1 MTRIAIFEPS
11 PELYDEIEQLGA
23 LHKDEVEA
31 EVTAL
36 PVAINRDLYDVLHA
50 QGALVCVGAFT
61 DDGRLVG
68 YAIALLSPNFHY
80 RRTTAAHDVLF
91 LHRDYRKPR
100 MALRLVE
107 AVEAE
112 CKARGAQLMVWH
124 APIGGAFERILKNRA
139 NPIYTQ
145 FFKEL

>member
-11 PELYDEIEQLGA
+11 PELYDEIERLGA

-36 PVAINRDLYDVLHA
+36 PVSVNRDLYDVLHA
-50 QGALVCVGAFT
+50 QGALVCVGAF
-61 DDGRLVG
+61 DGDALVG
-68 YAIALLSPNFHY
+68 YAVALLSPNFHY
-80 RRTTAAHDVLF
+80 RMTTAAHDVLF

-100 MALRLVE
+100 MALRLID

-112 CKARGAQLMVWH
+112 CKARS
-124 APIGGAFERILKNRA
+124 
-139 NPIYTQ
+139 
-145 FFKEL
+145 

>member
-36 PVAINRDLYDVLHA
+36 PVVINRDLYDVLHDA
-50 QGALVCVGAFT
+50 GALVCVGAF
-61 DDGRLVG
+61 DGGRMVG

-80 RRTTAAHDVLF
+80 RMTTAAHDVLF

-100 MALRLVE
+100 LALRLID

-124 APIGGAFERILKNRA
+124 APIGGAFGRILKTRA

>member
-1 MTRIAIFEPS
+1 MTRIAIFDIRQ
-11 PELYDEIEQLGA
+11 LYDEIERLGA

-36 PVAINRDLYDVLHA
+36 PVSVNRDLYDVLHA
-50 QGALVCVGAFT
+50 QGALVCVGAF
-61 DDGRLVG
+61 DGDALVG
-68 YAIALLSPNFHY
+68 YAVALLSPNFHY
-80 RRTTAAHDVLF
+80 RMTTAAHDVLF

-100 MALRLVE
+100 MALRLID

-124 APIGGAFERILKNRA
+124 APIGGAFERILKTRA
-139 NPIYTQ
+139 NPIYTH

>member
-11 PELYDEIEQLGA
+11 PELYDEIERLGA

-36 PVAINRDLYDVLHA
+36 PVAINRDLYDALHDA
-50 QGALVCVGAFT
+50 GALVCVGAF
-61 DDGRLVG
+61 DGEALVG

-80 RRTTAAHDVLF
+80 RMTTAAHDVLF

-100 MALRLVE
+100 LALRLID

-124 APIGGAFERILKNRA
+124 APIGGAFERILKTRA
-139 NPIYTQ
+139 KPIYTQ

>member
-11 PELYDEIEQLGA
+11 PELYDEIGRLGA

-31 EVTAL
+31 EVPAL
-36 PVAINRDLYDVLHA
+36 PVAINRNLYDALYA
-50 QGALVCVGAFT
+50 QGALVCVGAF
-61 DDGRLVG
+61 DDDRLVG
-68 YAIALLSPNFHY
+68 YAIALFAPNLHYQMLS
-80 RRTTAAHDVLF
+80 AAHDVLF
-91 LHRDYRKPR
+91 LHRDYRTPR
-100 MALRLVE
+100 MALRLID

-124 APIGGAFERILKNRA
+124 APIGGAFERILKTRA

>member
-11 PELYDEIEQLGA
+11 PELYDEIERLGA

-36 PVAINRDLYDVLHA
+36 PVAINRNLYDALYA
-50 QGALVCVGAFT
+50 QGALVCVGAF
-61 DDGRLVG
+61 DDDRLVG
-68 YAIALLSPNFHY
+68 YAIALFAPNLHYQMLS
-80 RRTTAAHDVLF
+80 AAHDVLF
-91 LHRDYRKPR
+91 LHRDYRTPR

-124 APIGGAFERILKNRA
+124 APIGGAFERILKTRA

>member
-11 PELYDEIEQLGA
+11 PKLYDEIEQLGQ

-31 EVTAL
+31 DVTAL
-36 PVAINRDLYDVLHA
+36 PVAINRDLYDALYA
-50 QGALVCVGAFT
+50 QGALVCVGAF
-61 DDGRLVG
+61 DDDRLVG
-68 YAIALLSPNFHY
+68 YAIALFAPNLHYQMLS
-80 RRTTAAHDVLF
+80 AAHDVLF
-91 LHRDYRKPR
+91 LHRDYRTPR

-124 APIGGAFERILKNRA
+124 APIGGAFERILKTRA

>member
-11 PELYDEIEQLGA
+11 PELYDEIERLGA

-36 PVAINRDLYDVLHA
+36 PVAINRDLYDALYA
-50 QGALVCVGAFT
+50 QGALVCVGAF
-61 DDGRLVG
+61 DDDRLVG
-68 YAIALLSPNFHY
+68 YAIALFAPNLHYQMLS
-80 RRTTAAHDVLF
+80 AAHDVLF
-91 LHRDYRKPR
+91 LHRDYRTPR

-124 APIGGAFERILKNRA
+124 APIGGAFERILKTRA

>member
-11 PELYDEIEQLGA
+11 PELYDEIERLGA

-36 PVAINRDLYDVLHA
+36 PVAINRNLYDALYA
-50 QGALVCVGAFT
+50 QGALVCVGAF
-61 DDGRLVG
+61 DDDRLVG
-68 YAIALLSPNFHY
+68 YAIALFAPNLHYQMLS
-80 RRTTAAHDVLF
+80 AAHDVLF
-91 LHRDYRKPR
+91 LHRDYRTPR
-100 MALRLVE
+100 MALRLID

-124 APIGGAFERILKNRA
+124 APIGGAFERILKTRA

>member
-36 PVAINRDLYDVLHA
+36 PVVINRDLYDVLHA
-50 QGALVCVGAFT
+50 HGALVCVGAF
-61 DDGRLVG
+61 DGGRMVG

-80 RRTTAAHDVLF
+80 RMTTAAHDVLF

-100 MALRLVE
+100 LALRLID
-107 AVEAE
+107 AVGAE

-124 APIGGAFERILKNRA
+124 APIGGACGRILKTRA

>member
-1 MTRIAIFEPS
+1 MTRIAIFDPRQ
-11 PELYDEIEQLGA
+11 LYDEIERLGQ

-31 EVTAL
+31 DVTAL
-36 PVAINRDLYDVLHA
+36 PVSVNRDLYDVLHA
-50 QGALVCVGAFT
+50 QGALVCVGAF
-61 DDGRLVG
+61 DDDRLVG

-80 RRTTAAHDVLF
+80 RMTTAAHDALF
-91 LHRDYRKPR
+91 LHRDYRTPR
-100 MALRLVE
+100 MALRLID

-124 APIGGAFERILKNRA
+124 APIGGAFERILKTRA

>member
-1 MTRIAIFEPS
+1 MTRIAIFDPRQ
-11 PELYDEIEQLGA
+11 LYDEIERLGQ

-31 EVTAL
+31 DVTAL
-36 PVAINRDLYDVLHA
+36 PVSVNRDLYDVLHA
-50 QGALVCVGAFT
+50 QGALVCVGAF
-61 DDGRLVG
+61 DDDRLVG

-80 RRTTAAHDVLF
+80 RMTTAAHDALS
-91 LHRDYRKPR
+91 LHRDYRTPR
-100 MALRLVE
+100 MALRLID

-124 APIGGAFERILKNRA
+124 APIGGAFERILKTRA

>member
-11 PELYDEIEQLGA
+11 PELYDEIERLGA

-36 PVAINRDLYDVLHA
+36 PVAINRDLYDALHA
-50 QGALVCVGAFT
+50 QGALVCVGAF
-61 DDGRLVG
+61 DDDRLVG
-68 YAIALLSPNFHY
+68 YAIALFAPNLHYQMLS
-80 RRTTAAHDVLF
+80 AAHDVLF
-91 LHRDYRKPR
+91 LHRDYRTPR
-100 MALRLVE
+100 MALRLID

-124 APIGGAFERILKNRA
+124 APIGGAFERILKTRA

>member
-36 PVAINRDLYDVLHA
+36 PVVINRDLYDVLHA
-50 QGALVCVGAFT
+50 HGALVCVGAF
-61 DDGRLVG
+61 DGDALVG
-68 YAIALLSPNFHY
+68 YAVALLSPNFHY
-80 RRTTAAHDVLF
+80 RMTTAAHDVLF

-100 MALRLVE
+100 MALRLID

-124 APIGGAFERILKNRA
+124 APIGGAFERILKTRA